1 MWDCRLRWDK
11 LYISETCNN
20 RSRIENYSLFV
31 NVAPRVIL
39 IVAGAW
45 YFGTLPRDGLIDQG
59 CKKSSHPYVLSVRI
73 GINR

>member
-1 MWDCRLRWDK
+1 MGQ
-11 LYISETCNN
+11 I
-20 RSRIENYSLFV
+20 FV

-59 CKKSSHPYVLSVRI
+59 CKKSCHPYVLSVRI